1 MLDKDKLADFFEKL
15 NAMKSEDLMT
25 MVDKY
30 MDEDTVEMFVD
41 HIEDFYGVQDDEELG
56 TLAQLMITGFIAAK
70 EIS

>member
-15 NAMKSEDLMT
+15 SSMKSEEHMM